1 MNTRPAFEWLVSQFD
16 VERLGWVLLHSL
28 WQFTLVTL
36 LAAAVVRTL
45 RRKSSALRY
54 GVLVT
59 SMTVSVT
66 APAVT
71 LMLLPNDRPL
81 PVPSHDAISPMQH
94 VHDALEGSSLPLESE
109 APSVEM
115 PIAAS
120 DLSIPELQ
128 PAEPVQSPAVRQP
141 GPPWS
146 ERASMALR
154 PWLAWIV
161 VAWSLGVVIC
171 SARPLLGWR
180 TLRRLRR
187 VGVSPVPDEVLAT
200 LGRLSRQLGLPN
212 TVQLLQSTLA
222 QMPIVVGYFRPVI
235 LLPVSLLT
243 SVPAIQLEALL
254 VHELAHIRQ
263 HDFVV
268 NLLQV
273 VAETLFFYHPA
284 LWWLSRQIR
293 IEREH
298 SCDDL
303 VVQLLGNRVEYG
315 RALVAVEQLRGRVSA
330 LALSAG
336 GGTLLS
342 RIRRLGSGPAVE
354 SRRLAWCGSIAAI
367 LACFIGCTLLFSSTL
382 DRLVKTEC
390 ARVALPDGSSVAL
403 LGVTSD
409 GTDPARWWS
418 ADGKPLD
425 GHPLTGHR
433 TTSQPDWGTRR
444 RFAVRSTR
452 SKRVAWFFPSDGEY
466 QSSGSEGDGPD
477 YLREEVIAPLALPSL
492 DPIAVECGVGE
503 GDFGPWSTINLDGNR
518 QPVSETSPELT
529 PFYEQ
534 ITQQASF
541 VFVENG
547 AEDVTLAIPTY
558 KYIADQEW
566 VVIAKDGR
574 RLPWRVRSEIFSSKY
589 EITFSVPPDGIDHV
603 EFRLRPYRHWVTFKN
618 VSLRRGQIT
627 DVKVA
632 TAPPHPE
639 AKASSESDPSD
650 GASQRPPFVVTVLT
664 QRKRDKKEG
673 DELRDNEPGLINE
686 GGDLIKGFGTGI
698 VIDERGYIATMRHL
712 VSDSRTVRVMLSGYR
727 TYDARIVAS
736 DVKRGIAVLK
746 IDPPQPLETAKF
758 GTSSTLK
765 KSDSVAIFDGSQGQ
779 GSQAAKGSVTELG
792 QLVEVNPQ
800 VIYSNLIQTDIPID
814 PGQSGGPLMN
824 ASGEVIG
831 IMVALRTG
839 TQKVSFALP
848 VDDLLPVFK
857 QIVEADAGTARN
869 EKVEAA
875 QGDQTFNAVKE
886 EAQRDIADGRL
897 KFKLYG
903 QLSDPDRKL
912 LGEQGI
918 GIEVLPRNITSDDKK
933 RANFY
938 NQVIL
943 DHVVAQLGAGAQAD
957 HMRAA
962 LNKPNEQL
970 IEQAPDDRSSQEA
983 KVHSEEQEPVVRRPL
998 SPTLVFPDH
1007 LNVVAVGFD
1016 REGAELVSL
1025 STENDVAVRAWEPD
1039 IILRA
1044 WGSDRKKPKREV
1056 KLDTAKHGNIFL
1068 QGQPML
1074 SGDRRHVIAILDR
1087 QVTIWDAN
1095 TGKLVKTLGPPQ
1107 EMQNSVL
1114 RNLTAT
1120 PDLALVACGRAPGF
1134 SGIDI
1139 ADADA
1144 IVWDVAAGRVLR
1156 TVSHAKA
1163 LQIQS
1168 VALSPD
1174 GKFLATGGQESG
1186 LCLWDLGTGKL
1197 LYQLPNENAGK
1208 QHPNPEVSAGGANQV
1223 LSLRFSPDGKQLAL
1237 GDMLG
1242 VKMLEASTGKLLF
1255 QCEAPFRYGRS
1266 GFVFSKDGQM
1276 FARIATDKTVPIW
1289 SARTGTLL
1297 AELPTESHDGTFSGD
1312 NRSLVV
1318 GFTDSKLGLAV
1329 WPLVSGTAKP
1339 NTNSM
1344 NATPLQRL
1352 VAQFSSGHRIEFV
1365 GMTRN
1370 TLSAKSGWRPDGQ
1383 AMGDVPEFKATLG
1396 GRRANGDFA
1405 GTAPVEDE
1413 NARDFLFEFRGLR
1426 DEPSVHFELPFGTP
1440 IYAQEPIRDSHLR
1453 IRVFAGP
1460 QDKKHPYSDPA
1471 SPPQPHKLRV
1481 GLTDEPWGPWQQIS
1495 ATGQLLNNLGK
1506 NKLYQS
1512 HYLQIGFRIGS
1523 GGGFPDDTLLVFRH
1537 PQQHDRLYAFEMRA
1551 IDTEGEVVRGLDWRR
1566 QDVEGTALEDSGW
1579 YLTQP
1584 LPQGKK
1590 LARFEYRLRPYRD
1603 WVTFENVSLVPGQQ
1617 TDVKVTTDSLPEDKP
1632 RAAIEAVEPARDA
1645 TNDPDPKT
1653 DQPKNGYKTPRAD
1666 PIEEP
1671 EGKPRPDS
1679 ALGSGNPRRAQVRI
1693 LTPNVKARE
1702 WPQWGGT
1709 IHRNNIAVGQS
1720 VPVTWNIETREN
1732 IKWSVPLGS
1741 VTFSSPV
1748 IANGKV
1754 FIGTNNGHGYVK
1766 EHPAIED
1773 VSCLLAFD
1781 EASGKFLWQASNL
1794 KLPAGR
1800 TEDWPNIGICSTPY
1814 CEGDR
1819 VWYVTNR
1826 AEVMC
1831 LDAEGF
1837 HDGKNDGPLTDERLN
1852 GPDHADIVWRF
1863 DMMAKL
1869 GIKPHHATNCSVTCL
1884 GDRLFVVVSSGVD
1897 SSKTFAVQPKVPS
1910 FVCLDKRSGQLL
1922 WSDDSA
1928 SGNVLECHW
1937 SSPCVF
1943 EAGGQWQVV
1952 MGGGDG
1958 WVYSFDLVG
1967 DGQGRAKL
1975 LWKFDTNPKESI
1987 YMLGRGTRNYC
1998 VATPVF
2004 YDGHV
2009 YIGNG
2014 QDPEK
2019 GEGIGHLYC
2028 IDPTKLGDVSAE
2040 LAVDAQGKPLASR
2053 RLQAVDVKQG
2063 EKAIP
2068 NPNSAM
2074 VWHYSALDRVGPNKP
2089 KFEESFHRTVGSVA
2103 IADDLLFVADFSGLL
2118 HCLDA
2123 KKSVNGQPVVH
2134 WTHDLLAACWSTPL
2148 IADGKVFI
2156 ANEDGNVAILRLS
2169 AQKTV
2174 LAERNVGATTYSTP
2188 AVANHTLFLAMKNRL
2203 LAITDPNVAARAG
2216 VGSPESALAPAADL
2230 SKSDAKTDQPN
2241 NTNKPQ
2247 ISESVEEPDDK
2258 PRPLFGVW
2266 GPKANGLRARII
2278 PVQSSIQDEALKVPQ
2293 RVTKFATV
2301 EDVAFVVE
2309 LQNVS
2314 DQPIKLVDV
2323 WRDVKTETPIQD
2335 ANWLSQFVCSVVLIN
2350 RNGTWIETADVEV
2363 ADAEF
2368 VLHDA
2373 QVRTLQPGTTY
2384 HFLIKPTRWLTALR
2398 PQLLAGPC
2406 RVAVSYRWPAGP
2418 HAAKISEAN
2427 PGKKFSEVAPI
2438 SIVAGAVEIEVGGEN
2453 RQPDLVWGEAVNGL
2467 RAALSFKTSNATHS
2481 HGERLDVRLHLQN
2494 VSTQRLKLVS
2504 DLSQPVTAATIKD
2517 ELVQKVNKV
2526 DEDDGG
2532 LAPSINGLVTL
2543 GPQQIVV
2550 LDAGN
2555 IGLAGSEE
2563 QASRFDDKTVRKLIA
2578 PAGKYSMQLETSFKN
2593 VLTQRIVV
2601 PGQEV
2606 MRVQDAWTGKLKTGA
2621 TPLVVEEGKKNAAA
2635 KQVVEVR
2642 LVGGPKSEP
2651 LPNVKVEFTTGHGG
2665 DRISL
2670 GSFTTDD
2677 AGQLKA
2683 ELPVGFYY
2691 LHLSSE
2697 KEWPFLPF
2705 EKNWTGSSF
2714 GHSKELNIHVT
2725 EQRVE
2730 KWIDGQRCERGFEA
2744 ATKERSARITFT
2756 LEPAVEFVLRAVD
2769 IETGQGIPGA
2779 EFYEESAAAEDW
2791 AHRIYGEN
2799 IGSKF
2804 ASSTKSTPA
2813 SDDLTDNEGYLRR
2826 WVGERSAESTFGV
2839 QKPPKGYKLI
2849 EPKAEVA
2856 LPTKLGQ
2863 SRAEQVFR
2871 FCRIRW
2877 DVQVEPEKKKF
2888 VLGTPISLTF
2898 TVINRT
2904 NEACGLELGSEHK
2917 HQLGRRDAIEIAV
2930 INNDSKQ
2937 LPIPEPAAWLDGITR
2952 PELLVPN
2959 GEAKATLLLSDWATI
2974 TQPGTYRVFV
2984 KQKLKLFPI
2993 KSQQNGQIK
3002 WSDTPEIAAV
3012 EASCELEVITPV
3024 AAQFDLLQGE
3034 WALKAWQEEGVEE
3047 SVYASADELKGK
3059 KLLINGNVMSGVG
3072 SGIGGSM
3079 SFKLNSE
3086 KTPNEIDL
3094 TVLDGKR
3101 KGITEPG
3108 IYKIEGDQLRI
3119 CFGGKIR
3126 PKEFATTPGSGHTLL
3141 TLQKESLTAWGNEVG
3156 GLQAGLGFRP
3166 GEHRVYHPG
3175 EAVKL
3180 VLRVRNVGK
3189 EAVEFKHIRAFFIEN
3204 PPKITDAD
3212 GKIVELPNYRTRDQ
3226 ESHTARSNNVL
3237 PGEEVDLHEW
3247 AFDLQP
3253 KIEHSSR
3260 SFIPGTGQFSIQCGR
3275 IVGPTWLNPNH
3286 PNPTSDKLATGMLKL
3301 EVKDAKKLSD
3311 APPKEPPT
3319 AWGKEAGG
3327 LQAGLSIS
3335 NASDVRIGGKVTLV
3349 LKLRNVRN
3357 DPITTSA
3364 WPLWLIKPT
3373 IVDGAGKQVRT
3384 TSPSSPGFDL
3394 STTDITLKPGQTVVV
3409 ATNSIFV
3416 VDAEA
3421 KGGVRH
3427 EGVAD
3432 QFTINVHPG
3441 RHRIDLKGFLE
3452 GRPTVATGTVEFE
3465 VKADKQEKPDAPAAK
3480 PNNDPANDEKPEE
3493 KPQEPGAKQELPMPS
3508 EAKLRVEGVDKRML
3522 AALIA
3527 RKENDGIPVVVEVT
3541 DFKVVEKFDA
3551 KLFEQP

>member
-115 PIAAS
+115 PIAAG

-200 LGRLSRQLGLPN
+200 LGQLSRQLGLPN

-243 SVPAIQLEALL
+243 SVPATQLEALL

-284 LWWLSRQIR
+284 LWWLSHQIR

-466 QSSGSEGDGPD
+466 QSSGSVGDGPD

-547 AEDVTLAIPTY
+547 EEDFTLVIPTY

-589 EITFSVPPDGIDHV
+589 EITFSVPPNGIDHV

-632 TAPPHPE
+632 TAPPRPE

-673 DELRDNEPGLINE
+673 DELWDNELGLINE
-686 GGDLIKGFGTGI
+686 GGDLIKRFGTGI

-712 VSDSRTVRVMLSGYR
+712 VSDARTVRVMLSGYR

-857 QIVEADAGTARN
+857 QIVEADAGTASN
-869 EKVEAA
+869 EKDEAA

-1168 VALSPD
+1168 VAMSPD
-1174 GKFLATGGQESG
+1174 GKFFATGGQEAG

-1396 GRRANGDFA
+1396 GRRANGEFA

-1453 IRVFAGP
+1453 IRVFASP

-1512 HYLQIGFRIGS
+1512 HYSQIGFRIGS
-1523 GGGFPDDTLLVFRH
+1523 GGGLPDDTLLVLRH
-1537 PQQHDRLYAFEMRA
+1537 PRQHDRLYAFEMRA

-1584 LPQGKK
+1584 LPLGKK

-1645 TNDPDPKT
+1645 TNDPDP
-1653 DQPKNGYKTPRAD
+1653 
-1666 PIEEP
+1666 
-1671 EGKPRPDS
+1671 
-1679 ALGSGNPRRAQVRI
+1679 
-1693 LTPNVKARE
+1693 
-1702 WPQWGGT
+1702 
-1709 IHRNNIAVGQS
+1709 
-1720 VPVTWNIETREN
+1720 
-1732 IKWSVPLGS
+1732 
-1741 VTFSSPV
+1741 
-1748 IANGKV
+1748 
-1754 FIGTNNGHGYVK
+1754 
-1766 EHPAIED
+1766 
-1773 VSCLLAFD
+1773 
-1781 EASGKFLWQASNL
+1781 
-1794 KLPAGR
+1794 
-1800 TEDWPNIGICSTPY
+1800 
-1814 CEGDR
+1814 
-1819 VWYVTNR
+1819 
-1826 AEVMC
+1826 
-1831 LDAEGF
+1831 
-1837 HDGKNDGPLTDERLN
+1837 
-1852 GPDHADIVWRF
+1852 
-1863 DMMAKL
+1863 
-1869 GIKPHHATNCSVTCL
+1869 
-1884 GDRLFVVVSSGVD
+1884 
-1897 SSKTFAVQPKVPS
+1897 
-1910 FVCLDKRSGQLL
+1910 
-1922 WSDDSA
+1922 
-1928 SGNVLECHW
+1928 
-1937 SSPCVF
+1937 
-1943 EAGGQWQVV
+1943 
-1952 MGGGDG
+1952 
-1958 WVYSFDLVG
+1958 
-1967 DGQGRAKL
+1967 
-1975 LWKFDTNPKESI
+1975 
-1987 YMLGRGTRNYC
+1987 
-1998 VATPVF
+1998 
-2004 YDGHV
+2004 
-2009 YIGNG
+2009 
-2014 QDPEK
+2014 
-2019 GEGIGHLYC
+2019 
-2028 IDPTKLGDVSAE
+2028 
-2040 LAVDAQGKPLASR
+2040 
-2053 RLQAVDVKQG
+2053 
-2063 EKAIP
+2063 
-2068 NPNSAM
+2068 
-2074 VWHYSALDRVGPNKP
+2074 
-2089 KFEESFHRTVGSVA
+2089 
-2103 IADDLLFVADFSGLL
+2103 
-2118 HCLDA
+2118 
-2123 KKSVNGQPVVH
+2123 
-2134 WTHDLLAACWSTPL
+2134 
-2148 IADGKVFI
+2148 
-2156 ANEDGNVAILRLS
+2156 
-2169 AQKTV
+2169 
-2174 LAERNVGATTYSTP
+2174 
-2188 AVANHTLFLAMKNRL
+2188 
-2203 LAITDPNVAARAG
+2203 
-2216 VGSPESALAPAADL
+2216 
-2230 SKSDAKTDQPN
+2230 KTDQPN

-2335 ANWLSQFVCSVVLIN
+2335 ANWLSQFVCSVVLVN
-2350 RNGTWIETADVEV
+2350 RNGTWIETAGVEV

-2368 VLHDA
+2368 VLHDS
-2373 QVRTLQPGTTY
+2373 QVRTLQPGTKY
-2384 HFLIKPTRWLTALR
+2384 QFLIKPARWLAALQ
-2398 PQLLAGPC
+2398 PQLQAGPY

-2418 HAAKISEAN
+2418 HAAKNSEAN

-2779 EFYEESAAAEDW
+2779 EFYEENAAAEDW

-2937 LPIPEPAAWLDGITR
+2937 LPIPEPAASLDGITR

-3002 WSDTPEIAAV
+3002 WGDTPEIAAV

-3237 PGEEVDLHEW
+3237 PGKEVDLHEW

-3349 LKLRNVRN
+3349 LKLRNVSN

-3373 IVDGAGKQVRT
+3373 IVDGAGKHVRT

-3432 QFTINVHPG
+3432 QFTIHVHPG

-3508 EAKLRVEGVDKRML
+3508 EAKLRVEGVDKRVL